1 MVHNIPSN
9 VYLKHFFRVNVPLT
23 PLPAIYTLY
32 GEGSGI
38 RTQVSFLFL
47 YKKKLHKLAFFLPDE
62 SILYF
67 CPHAFIIE

>member
-47 YKKKLHKLAFFLPDE
+47 YKKNSTNWLSFSLMNLFFIFVLMH
-62 SILYF
+62 S
-67 CPHAFIIE
+67 